1 MSIARRLSS
10 LAFLT
15 LGSLTTLG
23 SQTAWATGS
32 AAYPAPVRPQA
43 TTAERADTSIALFPA
58 GWPFPGDRPSAAG
71 SRGMV
76 VSTDSLASAAGLAVL
91 REGGNAID
99 AAVAVHFA
107 LAVVYPQAGNLGGGG
122 FMVVRTADGRDN

>member
-32 AAYPAPVRPQA
+32 AADPAPVRPQA
-43 TTAERADTSIALFPA
+43 TTA
-58 GWPFPGDRPSAAG
+58 
-71 SRGMV
+71 
-76 VSTDSLASAAGLAVL
+76 
-91 REGGNAID
+91 
-99 AAVAVHFA
+99 
-107 LAVVYPQAGNLGGGG
+107 
-122 FMVVRTADGRDN
+122 